1 MPRVL
6 VIDDEGGL
14 TWSERIRASD
24 FETEH
29 FRHCLTDRLRWAVSD
44 AEACTHASLIP
55 PLRPTQLMP
64 RPPDRRPADRPS
76 SRSNRSRNGAGPRHQ
91 PCRPRTRTRG

>member
-6 VIDDEGGL
+6 VIDDNDGL
-14 TWSERIRASD
+14 TWCERVRAND

-29 FRHCLTDRLRWAVSD
+29 FRRCLNDRLRWAVSD

-55 PLRPTQLMP
+55 PLHSTRSMKSS
-64 RPPDRRPADRPS
+64 PDPS
-76 SRSNRSRNGAGPRHQ
+76 LQ
-91 PCRPRTRTRG
+91 PV